1 MYDYTSLPL
10 RYDLVGYTQLASNAC
25 FASSPELSP
34 NAVDATIIHS
44 LFNIGLFTTATIA
57 VSFTLSSMDKI
68 NQSKR
73 K

>member
-1 MYDYTSLPL
+1 MTTH
-10 RYDLVGYTQLASNAC
+10 RYHCATTLLVTLTVASNAC

-57 VSFTLSSMDKI
+57 VGFTLSSMDKM